1 MVLMMY
7 DRLPEIDPMAKRKY
21 KAHLNG
27 SGISVWKCKTCDNEL
42 NDVTTKNI
50 RKKYCDDCAKK
61 QKRERDRQQAL
72 KRKNRIDN

>member
-27 SGISVWKCKTCDNEL
+27 SGISVWKCKRCPNEL
-42 NDVTTKNI
+42 NDVTSKNMK
-50 RKKYCDDCAKK
+50 KKYCDNCSMEL
-61 QKRERDRQQAL
+61 KRERDRIYGKT
-72 KRKNRIDN
+72 KRNRN